1 MYHWLCSSLR
11 PLWLLGTCM
20 VISACT
26 SVDLGGLGA
35 ETKFNC
41 QAPQG
46 VACLSVSGL
55 YANASAG
62 TLPSQN
68 SNATSAGTAQ
78 PAPVAPAP
86 KASSTTPG
94 LTPASPALMAAP
106 FSGQALRS
114 GPKVLRIWVA
124 PIEDADGDLHDQR
137 FMYVTVNTGRWMIE
151 ANRLNIQRQFK
162 PVIKLGQSSA
172 DDGDGGEES
181 QAAAASNPRAN
192 ARRAA
197 EEAATRSPAA
207 RSPGQQPGPQD

>member
-1 MYHWLCSSLR
+1 M
-11 PLWLLGTCM
+11 LL
-20 VISACT
+20 SACT
-26 SVDLGGLGA
+26 TVDLGGIGA

-46 VACLSVSGL
+46 VACMSVSGL

-68 SNATSAGTAQ
+68 GNPAGASTAQ
-78 PAPVAPAP
+78 PPKPTAPAP

-94 LTPASPALMAAP
+94 LEPASPALMAAP

-151 ANRLNIQRQFK
+151 ANRMNIQRQFK
-162 PVIKLGQSSA
+162 PVIKLGQSGA
-172 DDGDGGEES
+172 DDGDGGDES
-181 QAAAASNPRAN
+181 QAAPTSNPRAN

-197 EEAATRSPAA
+197 EEAATRSPAT